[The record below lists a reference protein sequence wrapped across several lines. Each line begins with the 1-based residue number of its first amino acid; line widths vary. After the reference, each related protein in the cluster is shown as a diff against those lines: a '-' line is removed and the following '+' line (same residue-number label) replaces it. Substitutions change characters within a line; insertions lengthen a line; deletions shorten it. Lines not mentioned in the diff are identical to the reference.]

1 VAPGGI
7 EILQSGSRHRLAGK
21 SDPDV
26 AARLT
31 NSRKHSVNQLSK
43 AIWEFVKLE
52 LVKLGPPRGVG
63 RVSRCCDLALW
74 QPALSLSL
82 APTGLT
88 AFLR

>member
-31 NSRKHSVNQLSK
+31 NSRKHCVNQLSK
-43 AIWEFVKLE
+43 AILKFVSWSLVELGLREALE
-52 LVKLGPPRGVG
+52 LGYLDAVIWPSGNRRLP
-63 RVSRCCDLALW
+63 
-74 QPALSLSL
+74 LSH

-88 AFLR
+88 G